1 MHNDMKAIALTEY
14 AKVSE
19 HIPGKVEMLQCEK
32 PTPGPE
38 DVLIRIA
45 YASICGS
52 DAHVVRGNLTPE
64 LEAAIRSML
73 PFHMG
78 HEISGVIEDLGEKA
92 KEMGFK
98 VGDRITANYT
108 HFCNSCYFCRTGQEN
123 FCEHPEA
130 HFDGMAEYVCWH
142 MSQVYKIPDNVS
154 LLHASQTEPLSI
166 ALNACK
172 TVGVHFGS
180 RVLVTRA
187 GPIGL
192 YATQLARKAGASLIV
207 VSDIVEA
214 KHAVSLKCGADACVN
229 PMEPDWQEKAMALT
243 GGLGFDAVIECSG
256 ASSAAQAMPDLMTKN
271 GHCVM
276 FAMYKPDF
284 ELKINPYRTLYEQ
297 SKHIHGMYTSADS
310 FPATVAMLSS
320 IDFDDI
326 IEGVFPPEQCQ
337 EAFDKALSGKYI
349 KLVFRFS
356 DDV

>member
-52 DAHVVRGNLTPE
+52 DAHVVRCNLTPE

-78 HEISGVIEDLGEKA
+78 HEISGVIEDLGDKA
-92 KEMGFK
+92 KEMGLK

-123 FCEHPEA
+123 FCEHPET

-166 ALNACK
+166 ALNA
-172 TVGVHFGS
+172 
-180 RVLVTRA
+180 
-187 GPIGL
+187 
-192 YATQLARKAGASLIV
+192 RKAGASLIV

-214 KHAVSLKCGADACVN
+214 KYAVSLKCGADACVN
-229 PMEPDWQEKAMALT
+229 PLEPDWQEKAMALT

-256 ASSAAQAMPDLMTKN
+256 ASSAAQSMPDLMTKN

-320 IDFDDI
+320 IDSDDI

>member
-19 HIPGKVEMLQCEK
+19 HIPGRVELLPCEK
-32 PTPGPE
+32 PVPGPE

-64 LEAAIRSML
+64 LEAAIRSMI
-73 PFHMG
+73 PYRMG

-92 KEMGFK
+92 KSIGLK
-98 VGDRITANYT
+98 AGDRITANYT

-172 TVGVHFGS
+172 TVGVRFGS
-180 RVLVTRA
+180 RVLVSGA

-207 VSDIVEA
+207 VSDIVES
-214 KHAVSLKCGADACVN
+214 KHAVALKCGADACVN
-229 PMEPDWQEKAMALT
+229 PLEPDWKEQAMALT
-243 GGLGFDAVIECSG
+243 DGLGFDAVIECSG
-256 ASSAAQAMPDLMTKN
+256 ASSAAQSMPDLMTKN

-326 IEGVFPPEQCQ
+326 IEGVFPPEQYQ

>member
-1 MHNDMKAIALTEY
+1 MKAIALTEY

-78 HEISGVIEDLGEKA
+78 HEISGVIEDLGDKA
-92 KEMGFK
+92 KEMGLK

-172 TVGVHFGS
+172 TVSVHFGS
-180 RVLVTRA
+180 RVLVSGA

-243 GGLGFDAVIECSG
+243 GGLGFDAVIEC
-256 ASSAAQAMPDLMTKN
+256 
-271 GHCVM
+271 
-276 FAMYKPDF
+276 
-284 ELKINPYRTLYEQ
+284 
-297 SKHIHGMYTSADS
+297 
-310 FPATVAMLSS
+310 PAPA
-320 IDFDDI
+320 
-326 IEGVFPPEQCQ
+326 PPRRPCPT
-337 EAFDKALSGKYI
+337 
-349 KLVFRFS
+349 
-356 DDV
+356 

>member
-1 MHNDMKAIALTEY
+1 MKAIALTEY

-64 LEAAIRSML
+64 LEAAIRSMI

-78 HEISGVIEDLGEKA
+78 HEISGVIEDLGDKA
-92 KEMGFK
+92 KEMGLK

-180 RVLVTRA
+180 RVLVSGA

-207 VSDIVEA
+207 VSDIVEGQA
-214 KHAVSLKCGADACVN
+214 RRRPQMRRGRLRQPAGAGLAGEGHGADRRSRLRRRHRMLRRQLRRAGHAR
-229 PMEPDWQEKAMALT
+229 PDDQKRPLRH
-243 GGLGFDAVIECSG
+243 VR
-256 ASSAAQAMPDLMTKN
+256 
-271 GHCVM
+271 HV
-276 FAMYKPDF
+276 
-284 ELKINPYRTLYEQ
+284 
-297 SKHIHGMYTSADS
+297 
-310 FPATVAMLSS
+310 
-320 IDFDDI
+320 
-326 IEGVFPPEQCQ
+326 
-337 EAFDKALSGKYI
+337 
-349 KLVFRFS
+349 
-356 DDV
+356 

>member
-1 MHNDMKAIALTEY
+1 MHNDMKAITLTEY

-64 LEAAIRSML
+64 LEAAIRSMI

-78 HEISGVIEDLGEKA
+78 HEIFGVIEDLGEKA
-92 KEMGFK
+92 KEMGLK

-180 RVLVTRA
+180 RVLISGA

-192 YATQLARKAGASLIV
+192 YATPSPSNAARTPASTRW
-207 VSDIVEA
+207 SRTGRRRPWRSP
-214 KHAVSLKCGADACVN
+214 AVSASTPSSNA
-229 PMEPDWQEKAMALT
+229 PAPALPRRPCPT
-243 GGLGFDAVIECSG
+243 
-256 ASSAAQAMPDLMTKN
+256 
-271 GHCVM
+271 
-276 FAMYKPDF
+276 
-284 ELKINPYRTLYEQ
+284 
-297 SKHIHGMYTSADS
+297 
-310 FPATVAMLSS
+310 
-320 IDFDDI
+320 
-326 IEGVFPPEQCQ
+326 
-337 EAFDKALSGKYI
+337 
-349 KLVFRFS
+349 
-356 DDV
+356 

>member
-52 DAHVVRGNLTPE
+52 DAHVVRGNLPPE
-64 LEAAIRSML
+64 LEAAIRSMI
-73 PFHMG
+73 PYHMG
-78 HEISGVIEDLGEKA
+78 HEISGVIEDLGDKA

-123 FCEHPEA
+123 YCEHPEA

-180 RVLVTRA
+180 RVLVSGA
-187 GPIGL
+187 GPPRIS
-192 YATQLARKAGASLIV
+192 TS
-207 VSDIVEA
+207 
-214 KHAVSLKCGADACVN
+214 
-229 PMEPDWQEKAMALT
+229 
-243 GGLGFDAVIECSG
+243 
-256 ASSAAQAMPDLMTKN
+256 
-271 GHCVM
+271 
-276 FAMYKPDF
+276 
-284 ELKINPYRTLYEQ
+284 TL
-297 SKHIHGMYTSADS
+297 S
-310 FPATVAMLSS
+310 
-320 IDFDDI
+320 
-326 IEGVFPPEQCQ
+326 
-337 EAFDKALSGKYI
+337 
-349 KLVFRFS
+349 RR
-356 DDV
+356 

>member
-1 MHNDMKAIALTEY
+1 MKAITLTEY

-78 HEISGVIEDLGEKA
+78 HEISGVIEDLGDKA
-92 KEMGFK
+92 KEMGLK

-180 RVLVTRA
+180 RVLVSGA

-207 VSDIVEA
+207 VRRHRRGQARHRPQMRRGRLRQPDGAGLAREG
-214 KHAVSLKCGADACVN
+214 HGADRRSRLRRRHRMLRRQLCRAGHAR
-229 PMEPDWQEKAMALT
+229 PDDQKRPLRH
-243 GGLGFDAVIECSG
+243 VR
-256 ASSAAQAMPDLMTKN
+256 
-271 GHCVM
+271 HV
-276 FAMYKPDF
+276 
-284 ELKINPYRTLYEQ
+284 
-297 SKHIHGMYTSADS
+297 
-310 FPATVAMLSS
+310 
-320 IDFDDI
+320 
-326 IEGVFPPEQCQ
+326 
-337 EAFDKALSGKYI
+337 
-349 KLVFRFS
+349 
-356 DDV
+356 